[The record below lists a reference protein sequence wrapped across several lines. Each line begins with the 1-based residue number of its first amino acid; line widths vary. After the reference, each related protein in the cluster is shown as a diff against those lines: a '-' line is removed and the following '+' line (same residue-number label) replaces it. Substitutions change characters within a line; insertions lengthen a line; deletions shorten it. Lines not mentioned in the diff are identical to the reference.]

1 MSGGQDAQVAMA
13 TEKPEGP
20 KSAAEAAEVKAAA
33 KPAEQ
38 AGAPVAEEAAEEG
51 GAEAKR
57 APRSGGFKA
66 FSSMLARNFYVL
78 KTIGLTLAF
87 VINIFMLFYKAQVKA
102 RRYSKRM
109 RVKYK
114 CPDVWRVCTDEKT
127 TFIRNINMLRSLLNM
142 LR

>member
-51 GAEAKR
+51 GAGAGVQCKEEA
-57 APRSGGFKA
+57 AVGPFILS
-66 FSSMLARNFYVL
+66 
-78 KTIGLTLAF
+78 IG
-87 VINIFMLFYKAQVKA
+87 
-102 RRYSKRM
+102 S
-109 RVKYK
+109 
-114 CPDVWRVCTDEKT
+114 
-127 TFIRNINMLRSLLNM
+127 
-142 LR
+142 